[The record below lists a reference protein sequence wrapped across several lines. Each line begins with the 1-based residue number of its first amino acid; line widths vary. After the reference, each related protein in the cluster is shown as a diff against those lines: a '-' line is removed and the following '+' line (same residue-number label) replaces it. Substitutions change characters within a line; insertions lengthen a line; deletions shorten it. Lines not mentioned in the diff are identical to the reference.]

1 MPNGVF
7 PVPQFRPTPSR
18 AGHTHPSLA
27 ARWRMRWRRGSLAEQ
42 LARGTEPAT
51 SDELGLRGTR
61 LLSREER
68 ARLANALVEALGAAR
83 GPNLGAFTVRTRQ
96 RNAAIQEC
104 ADDLMALVLRL
115 RDDEPIAVRGAAM
128 TALLVDRRSS
138 PLRNDD
144 GRDLQYA
151 IRAARVA
158 LDAPGGEARDLA
170 AAA

>member
-7 PVPQFRPTPSR
+7 PVPAFRPTPDR
-18 AGHTHPSLA
+18 AGRTHITLA
-27 ARWRMRWRRGSLAEQ
+27 SRLRLRWSRSALDEQ
-42 LARGTEPAT
+42 LTRGTDPAA
-51 SDELGLRGTR
+51 SDELGLRAGQLR
-61 LLSREER
+61 SREER
-68 ARLANALVEALGAAR
+68 SRLANALVEALGDAR
-83 GPNLGAFTVRTRQ
+83 GRNLGAFRMTTRQ
-96 RNAAIQEC
+96 RHEAIRES

-128 TALLVDRRSS
+128 AALLVDRGSS
-138 PLRNDD
+138 PLRHDE

-158 LDAPGGEARDLA
+158 LDEPHGKSFDLA